1 MHHKIANLKPLLEH
15 LPPASGE
22 SFVVRSFDYAYYP
35 TPWHFHPEY
44 ELVLVTE
51 SSGRRFIGDSIADF
65 KPGDLA
71 LIGPDLPHLYR
82 NDVEYYRPRSGLRAK
97 SIVIHFLEGSFG
109 SDFFSVPEVGKI
121 KVLLEKAAR
130 GIDIF
135 GKTNRIVSE
144 KMQALCGCDGFRR
157 WLGLL
162 EILYILS
169 ETREWKYISNAN
181 MQGRNGTEIERM
193 NSIFDFVMK
202 NFKRDIHVGEVA
214 ALVNL
219 APNSFSRYF
228 SLHTRKTFTSFVNEV
243 RLHHASQLLIEDRMS
258 VIEICFDCGFNNVSH
273 FNRQFRNVYHT
284 SPLNYRKQYLNKV

>member
-1 MHHKIANLKPLLEH
+1 LLEH

-51 SSGRRFIGDSIADF
+51 SSGRRFIGDSITDF

-71 LIGPDLPHLYR
+71 LIGPNLPHLYR
-82 NDVEYYRPRSGLRAK
+82 NDADYYKPRSGLRAK
-97 SIVIHFLEGSFG
+97 SIVIHFLASSFG
-109 SDFFSVPEVGKI
+109 KEFFAIPETGKI
-121 KVLLEKAAR
+121 KTLLGKAAR

-135 GKTNRIVSE
+135 GSANRVVSE
-144 KMQALCGCDGFRR
+144 KMQALCRCDGFQR

-162 EILYILS
+162 EILRILS

-193 NSIFDFVMK
+193 NHIFDFVMK
-202 NFKRDIHVGEVA
+202 NFKRDILVTEVA

-228 SLHTRKTFTSFVNEV
+228 SGHTRKTFTSFVNEV
-243 RLHHASQLLIEDRMS
+243 RLHHASQLLIEDRIS
-258 VIEICFDCGFNNVSH
+258 VTDICFDCGFNNVSH

-284 SPLNYRKQYLNKV
+284 SPLNYKKQYLNKV